1 LQHALKLRRWNMRHV
16 RNCISP
22 GASSAAL
29 ILLLVLK
36 VTAQEPWLSKG
47 ERVKVDYDK
56 PDAVTVAITRAAFD
70 SVKLAIRSQDIPLGG
85 AGRVTNEVFEIDFGR
100 LVFDKDLPAELGKRG
115 LAFADPL
122 TAILYAARF
131 PNRQRMHPI
140 NILFTDRQG
149 QLCYLLLGGGPDRR
163 FGTRLAN
170 PGHWGPGARFLVIRK
185 GPLQQRSQ
193 LKNVPQSSGEARV
206 SWRTEGPR
214 TIFFNDTCR
223 RF

>member
-1 LQHALKLRRWNMRHV
+1 MRHV
-16 RNCISP
+16 SNCITRA
-22 GASSAAL
+22 ASSAAL
-29 ILLLVLK
+29 VLLLVLK

-56 PDAVTVAITRAAFD
+56 PDAIARAIRNATFD
-70 SVKLAIRSQDIPLGG
+70 SVRLAIRPQDIPLGT
-85 AGRVTNEVFEIDFGR
+85 GRVTHEVFEVDFGR
-100 LVFDKDLPAELGKRG
+100 LVFDKDLPVELGKRG

-122 TAILYAARF
+122 TVILYAARF

-163 FGTRLAN
+163 FGTRRAN

-185 GPLQQRSQ
+185 AA
-193 LKNVPQSSGEARV
+193 SGKISA
-206 SWRTEGPR
+206 
-214 TIFFNDTCR
+214 
-223 RF
+223 